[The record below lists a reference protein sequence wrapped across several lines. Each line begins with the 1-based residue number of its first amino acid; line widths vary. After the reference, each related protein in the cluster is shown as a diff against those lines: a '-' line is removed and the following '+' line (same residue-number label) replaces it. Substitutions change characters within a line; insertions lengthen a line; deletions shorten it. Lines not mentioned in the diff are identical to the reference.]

1 MCRDSRMW
9 WPELGV
15 ILFWPQFYGT
25 SLLFVFKNTNA
36 VFFGQWAAAGTGV
49 KLVKNIFTKVLQMG
63 WRRQHPRVWL
73 SDSQTAIREYVWL
86 FLYSTV
92 HKKGKEVQMG
102 SVFQA
107 LPLWEYGDFEEQK
120 GLLQGP
126 SLRLPACLESK
137 TAELDSIVLALSGF
151 PHQGECSCRPARVS
165 RSWRKNKSPPKEAQ
179 QLKTGWSGRIITTHT

>member
-15 ILFWPQFYGT
+15 ILFWPQFYET

-49 KLVKNIFTKVLQMG
+49 KLVKNIFAKVLQMG
-63 WRRQHPRVWL
+63 WRREHPRVWL

-92 HKKGKEVQMG
+92 HKKRKRSTNGLSLSSFTTVRIWGFWRAEGSSPGAFAEAASLPGKQDCRVG
-102 SVFQA
+102 LYCPRTFRVPPPRGVLSQA
-107 LPLWEYGDFEEQK
+107 
-120 GLLQGP
+120 
-126 SLRLPACLESK
+126 SL
-137 TAELDSIVLALSGF
+137 GF
-151 PHQGECSCRPARVS
+151 
-165 RSWRKNKSPPKEAQ
+165 
-179 QLKTGWSGRIITTHT
+179 